1 MLAAVLPEGDRAW
14 FFKLAGPIA
23 LVDPLAERVD
33 QFFASV
39 RPATGGPHPQWRLPE
54 NWQEQ
59 AATGMWAATIVIPT
73 SSKSLEL
80 SVTALPWSGAPG
92 ELLSNVNRWRGQLQ
106 LAPTDGMGL
115 AKCTRELKVG
125 DATMTIVD
133 LSGRLRDGGMMP
145 PFAGGANRGTV
156 PPVAPPSSTAQPTAL
171 PPGHPPIAAQPPAGQ
186 PPFAYETPPGWQSI
200 PASGIR
206 KAAFRLADNG
216 QEALLTVIDFPADA
230 GPMLSDPLA
239 NVRRWRGEVGLP
251 ALPDAELKATMTPIK
266 IGGVTAQLVDATPSA
281 TDATQSQ
288 IERATLAAMLTR
300 GDTIWFFKLTGNR
313 DLVAAQRNHFESFLK
328 SVRFAGPGASDGN

>member
-1 MLAAVLPEGDRAW
+1 
-14 FFKLAGPIA
+14 
-23 LVDPLAERVD
+23 
-33 QFFASV
+33 
-39 RPATGGPHPQWRLPE
+39 
-54 NWQEQ
+54 
-59 AATGMWAATIVIPT
+59 
-73 SSKSLEL
+73 
-80 SVTALPWSGAPG
+80 
-92 ELLSNVNRWRGQLQ
+92 
-106 LAPTDGMGL
+106 
-115 AKCTRELKVG
+115 
-125 DATMTIVD
+125 
-133 LSGRLRDGGMMP
+133 
-145 PFAGGANRGTV
+145 
-156 PPVAPPSSTAQPTAL
+156 
-171 PPGHPPIAAQPPAGQ
+171 
-186 PPFAYETPPGWQSI
+186 
-200 PASGIR
+200 
-206 KAAFRLADNG
+206 
-216 QEALLTVIDFPADA
+216 LLTVIDFPADA